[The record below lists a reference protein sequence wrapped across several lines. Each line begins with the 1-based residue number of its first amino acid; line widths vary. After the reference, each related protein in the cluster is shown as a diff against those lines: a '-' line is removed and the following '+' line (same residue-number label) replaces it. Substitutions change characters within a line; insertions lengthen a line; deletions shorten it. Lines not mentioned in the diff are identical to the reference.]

1 MIITASWISFFCRW
15 LPRSRSTWPRTS
27 FHQKDLSELSL
38 SCCNWHCWCS
48 HHLLRSRSFLPQQTP
63 PILTDWVSFMDQK
76 GDQKY
81 ENGFCTQASLAG
93 WTNCWHANEVQRTLF
108 AETSFKLVCRQ
119 FWPDSSALIYKQR
132 RLRVNKTM
140 CHHTLPHQSHHTINC
155 HTTQC
160 DTTPHTS
167 HNVCQPDNVPD
178 LDIAFNTSPTQW
190 SSSPPASSLQSSSSS
205 FSTTLCHHG
214 LCRDHLHQSRQNQND
229 AISMLRSYQGIK
241 QLDISNIVITIV
253 NRAPNIN
260 VRIKMMLRTQHWGLA
275 DWAECT

>member
-1 MIITASWISFFCRW
+1 MIRWWLQQLLGFHFFAAGWHDWGQPDLQPHFTRKTWVNSASHVAIG
-15 LPRSRSTWPRTS
+15 
-27 FHQKDLSELSL
+27 
-38 SCCNWHCWCS
+38 WCS
-48 HHLLRSRSFLPQQTP
+48 HHLLRSRSFLPQQTS

-81 ENGFCTQASLAG
+81 ENAFCTQASLAG
-93 WTNCWHANEVQRTLF
+93 WTNCWHANEVQGTLF
-108 AETSFKLVCRQ
+108 TETSFKVVCRQ
-119 FWPDSSALIYKQR
+119 FGPDSSALIYKQR

-155 HTTQC
+155 HTT
-160 DTTPHTS
+160 

-214 LCRDHLHQSRQNQND
+214 LYRDHLHQNRQNQSD
-229 AISMLRSYQGIK
+229 AISMLRSFK
-241 QLDISNIVITIV
+241 
-253 NRAPNIN
+253 A
-260 VRIKMMLRTQHWGLA
+260 
-275 DWAECT
+275 